1 MAPTA
6 TSEPPSIPPRPSRS
20 QEKDAGPK
28 VPPRPINRRIDRSV
42 SPNPARFAPS
52 PLNEG
57 LYAPKSPT
65 LQHLTPGGYS
75 SGNHKRQ
82 QSVEIPSNAGEE
94 GREYE
99 SLAEQM
105 SSAYSDMS
113 SSPEQTRTVG
123 DDVKIHAPKPS
134 LPAQSAKQRVM
145 TVTRTDSDKAA
156 SFGIGKPSSDDHT
169 PSSNRSLKK
178 KASTISQLSTTE
190 SHGDD
195 EHGIPEIG
203 QQVPMFPNAGDVQA
217 PSPAPGSSGFIETKD
232 KNHKRRTSSRG
243 NLPPGSYGL
252 HGHGLQ
258 PLDKLEKQYFQ
269 KHPDLLK
276 REHTPL
282 YYDRPNDFSMSSD
295 DLNKIVRETA
305 SHGAGIAVKNYAG
318 TPSDQIGWQAI
329 EESTSRVTSPRPE
342 GNVIHVDDPGRRR
355 SVMFSDEET
364 PAEEEDEPVYTA
376 PILAED
382 EILKGATS
390 DTGPAVEPRR
400 GSAFDE
406 ESAFGHPS
414 SRPTSRP
421 GSLYKVESH
430 EHQSTPLEDVE
441 EYEPL
446 FPEEEGKEAAKKP
459 APESKLRPQNHKQ
472 RFPSRDIWEDAPDSV
487 HYTVEVSTPDIPEE
501 KEAEQEDK
509 SVTSRIPVPR
519 DGETPAQAFARH
531 QEELAEQEA
540 RKNGPDTFLK
550 NGRNKPSW
558 AQHQLASDTA
568 RPSIGQRFPSRDV
581 WEDTP
586 DSHMLET
593 TVSTPQQDRELESP
607 AAETS
612 KPLVPE
618 RPRPVRKPTDPSAAD
633 KPSVPDRPKPKS
645 ASADDTAAPA
655 TRQPSLPDRPKPQV
669 PARPVKASPTSGGLE
684 PAEAAAPPK
693 QKPAVPLKSVGSKI
707 AALQGSFLNDLNK
720 KLGLGPQAP
729 KKEEPAAEEEEK
741 AVEDKAPLADARKS
755 RARGPQRRAP
765 AAKSPA
771 PSAEEGKFS
780 LGFAV
785 PSTIFEIDPEED
797 DTVKLGHADAVA
809 APAEVETRKE
819 KDEQPQEAAPSGASA
834 PEEKPVIA
842 TEEDKASEPSE
853 PVKEETKS
861 LVNNSAG
868 ETILAEDIKV
878 DEDKQEVQPTGTEE

>member
-1 MAPTA
+1 
-6 TSEPPSIPPRPSRS
+6 
-20 QEKDAGPK
+20 
-28 VPPRPINRRIDRSV
+28 
-42 SPNPARFAPS
+42 
-52 PLNEG
+52 
-57 LYAPKSPT
+57 
-65 LQHLTPGGYS
+65 
-75 SGNHKRQ
+75 
-82 QSVEIPSNAGEE
+82 
-94 GREYE
+94 
-99 SLAEQM
+99 
-105 SSAYSDMS
+105 MS

-156 SFGIGKPSSDDHT
+156 SFGIGKPSSDDAHG

-190 SHGDD
+190 SHADD

-217 PSPAPGSSGFIETKD
+217 PSPAPGSSGFSESRD

-243 NLPPGSYGL
+243 TLPPGSYGL

-276 REHTPL
+276 REHTPHH
-282 YYDRPNDFSMSSD
+282 YDRPYDFSMSSE

-305 SHGAGIAVKNYAG
+305 SHGSGIAVKNYAG
-318 TPSDQIGWQAI
+318 TPTDQVGWQAI
-329 EESTSRVTSPRPE
+329 EESTSRVTSPRPASAAPRSPSKAGSRPVSQAEEAGHRGPEE
-342 GNVIHVDDPGRRR
+342 GEVIHVDDPNSRRR
-355 SVMFSDEET
+355 SVMFNEEET
-364 PAEEEDEPVYTA
+364 PAGNEEDEPVYNA

-382 EILKGATS
+382 EILKGPAS

-400 GSAFDE
+400 GSFFDE
-406 ESAFGHPS
+406 ESASGHPP

-446 FPEEEGKEAAKKP
+446 FPEEEGKESAKKP
-459 APESKLRPQNHKQ
+459 IPDSKRSQGLHKQ

-501 KEAEQEDK
+501 KEPEEDK
-509 SVTSRIPVPR
+509 SATSSVPVPR

-531 QEELAEQEA
+531 QEELAEKEA
-540 RKNGPDTFLK
+540 TKNGADTFLK
-550 NGRNKPSW
+550 NGRGKPSW
-558 AQHQLASDTA
+558 AQHQLASETS
-568 RPSIGQRFPSRDV
+568 RPSMAQRFPSRDV

-593 TVSTPQQDRELESP
+593 TVSTPQQDRDSEPP
-607 AAETS
+607 AETTS
-612 KPLVPE
+612 KPAIPD
-618 RPRPVRKPTDPSAAD
+618 RPVRKTTDPSTSTTD
-633 KPSVPDRPKPKS
+633 KPAIPERPKPKS
-645 ASADDTAAPA
+645 STDDSSSATPPA
-655 TRQPSLPDRPKPQV
+655 RQPSIPDRPKPQV
-669 PARPVKASPTSGGLE
+669 PARPVKASPTSGGQE
-684 PAEAAAPPK
+684 PADAAAPPK

-729 KKEEPAAEEEEK
+729 KKEEPAAEDEDKPAEEK
-741 AVEDKAPLADARKS
+741 APLSDARKS
-755 RARGPQRRAP
+755 RARGPARRAP

-771 PSAEEGKFS
+771 PSAGEEQKLT

-797 DTVKLGHADAVA
+797 NTVKLGHAAAAAKETVPAESESKTEEEEPQPEQKEEKEPLKVDESDKPS
-809 APAEVETRKE
+809 APAPEPEKVESVSEVK
-819 KDEQPQEAAPSGASA
+819 
-834 PEEKPVIA
+834 KPITT
-842 TEEDKASEPSE
+842 TEEDSPAESSQ

-868 ETILAEDIKV
+868 DTVLAEDIKV
-878 DEDKQEVQPTGTEE
+878 DEEKQEVQPTGTES